1 MSKPPSWN
9 EIRGRAAEF
18 ASRWADE
25 TDENAGA
32 QTFWNEFLGM
42 FGIDRKRV
50 AVFEKRAER
59 ASTGGR
65 GRIDLFWPGVLA
77 VEHKSAGKD
86 LIAAE
91 RQCLDYLEGLDPKDL
106 PSAIITSDFS
116 RIRFLDLAGDGQSH
130 EFSTKDLPR
139 EIDRFGFIAGYATR
153 NLGLAEK
160 EVDAHAAE
168 LMGQLYEEIADI
180 GFTDHEVSVF
190 LTRMLFLFFG
200 DDTGLW
206 ERNLFLEFLETRTHQ
221 DGSDLGP
228 QIALLFQTLDRPI
241 DRRPP
246 TLDETLQRFPYVN
259 GGLFQDRLDIPAFDA
274 TIRRQMIECCL
285 LDWGAIIPAIFGS
298 MFQAVKSKEARR
310 ALGEHY
316 TSEENILKVI
326 GPLLLDDLRAQF
338 ETAFNDVKR
347 LHKLR
352 DSLANFKFLDPA
364 CGCGN
369 FLAITYREMRALELA
384 IMKRLRDL
392 TGESQLSLDPTLG
405 LRISPSQFHG
415 IEVEEW
421 PARIA
426 EVALFLV
433 DHQANLRLAE
443 EFGQAPDRLP
453 IAATANIVQGDAL
466 KLNWAEVVDGI
477 TPYTLILGNPPFAGR
492 KTRSKEQTA
501 ELMRV
506 FGDAKGS
513 GNVDYVCAWF
523 AVASQHLEGTKARA
537 AFVATNS
544 VAQGEQPAVLWGLL
558 TPRNV
563 GIDFAWRTFQ
573 WQNAAPGQAA
583 VHCVIVGFSD
593 QSLRQDSFKWLY
605 PSPPA
610 VPVPTSCSSINRYL
624 VDGPDVDIRSRREG
638 MVPNYP
644 AMRYGS
650 MPHDGGHLLL
660 SGDEARDILERHVDA
675 QPFIR
680 RLIGAAELLR
690 GTERFCIW
698 VPDDRTIDAANIP
711 AFRDRAIDVRA
722 ERLASPDPAA
732 VQAADRPLTFK
743 ARRQPTTDYIA
754 VPLHSS
760 EQRAIVPMAIFPPD
774 VIATNAVATIA
785 PADPFVFG
793 VLQSSAFSEWNA
805 AVSGRIK
812 SDLRISADITYNN
825 FPWPPATDG
834 QKIEIAEAAK
844 EVLGVRE
851 EFQGR
856 SLADLYDP
864 FATPPAL
871 VAAHRHLNALVSE
884 AYGLPRRAS
893 AETLLAALFALF
905 NDLSVADQLDLEKG
919 RIRKRAVKAL

>member
-1 MSKPPSWN
+1 
-9 EIRGRAAEF
+9 
-18 ASRWADE
+18 
-25 TDENAGA
+25 
-32 QTFWNEFLGM
+32 M

-86 LIAAE
+86 LVAAE

-116 RIRFLDLAGDGQSH
+116 RIRFLELAGDGQSY

-139 EIDRFGFIAGYATR
+139 EIERFGFIAGYATR

-241 DRRPP
+241 ERRPP

-326 GPLLLDDLRAQF
+326 GPLFLDELWAQL
-338 ETAFNDVKR
+338 ENCSHDVKR
-347 LHKLR
+347 LTRLR
-352 DSLANFKFLDPA
+352 DSLANYKFLDPA

-369 FLAITYREMRALELA
+369 FLAITYREMRSLELA

-392 TGESQLSLDPTLG
+392 TGESQLSLDPTMG
-405 LRISPSQFHG
+405 LRVSPSQFHG
-415 IEVEEW
+415 IELEEW

-453 IAATANIVQGDAL
+453 ISGNANIVQGDAL
-466 KLNWAEVVDGI
+466 ELNWEEVLNGI
-477 TPYTLILGNPPFAGR
+477 TPLTMIMGNPPFAGR

-501 ELMRV
+501 QLMRA
-506 FGDAKGS
+506 FDSAKGS
-513 GNVDYVCAWF
+513 GNIDYVCAWF
-523 AVASQHLEGTKARA
+523 AVAAEHMRDGRARA

-544 VAQGEQPAVLWGLL
+544 IAQGEQPSILWGRL
-558 TPRNV
+558 TPL
-563 GIDFAWRTFQ
+563 GMEIDFAWRSFP
-573 WQNAAPGQAA
+573 WRNAAPGQAA
-583 VHCVIVGFSD
+583 VHCVIVGFSSHEA
-593 QSLRQDSFKWLY
+593 QRQANKLLY
-605 PSPPA
+605 PASPQP
-610 VPVPTSCSSINRYL
+610 PVPRSCQSINAYL
-624 VDGPDVDIRSRREG
+624 VEGQQVLLSSRRS
-638 MVPNYP
+638 PLSANAP
-644 AMRYGS
+644 LMRFGS
-650 MPHDGGHLLL
+650 MAHDGGHLLL
-660 SGDEARDILERHVDA
+660 TRQERDDLVADDPEVE
-675 QPFIR
+675 QFIR
-680 RLIGAAELLR
+680 RLIGSAELIR
-690 GTERFCIW
+690 GTERFCVW
-698 VPDDRTIDAANIP
+698 VEDTDTAAAAKIP
-711 AFRDRAIDVRA
+711 ALRRLA
-722 ERLASPDPAA
+722 ERVREERSKSPDPAA
-732 VQAADRPLTFK
+732 VVAAGRPLTFK
-743 ARRQPTTDYIA
+743 ARRQPETHYIA
-754 VPLHSS
+754 VPRHSS
-760 EQRAIVPMAIFPPD
+760 EHRSIVPMAIFPPE
-774 VIATNAVATIA
+774 VIAMDALLTVA
-785 PADPFVFG
+785 PADLFTFG
-793 VLQSSAFSEWNA
+793 LLQSTAFQHWNL

-812 SDLRISADITYNN
+812 SDVRISAEITYNN
-825 FPWPPATDG
+825 FPWPDTDESLRT
-834 QKIEIAEAAK
+834 KVSAAAED
-844 EVLGVRE
+844 VLLARAECGDL
-851 EFQGR
+851 
-856 SLADLYDP
+856 SLAELYDP
-864 FATPPAL
+864 LATPPILLQAHKRL
-871 VAAHRHLNALVSE
+871 DAAVFDSYGIPRDASNE
-884 AYGLPRRAS
+884 AV
-893 AETLLAALFALF
+893 LAHLFARYGGLTMQ
-905 NDLSVADQLDLEKG
+905 DQRSLQS
-919 RIRKRAVKAL
+919 R